1 MTVSVELPEEHVRRL
16 AFVREEMRF
25 EIGILHD
32 RINALISAEAFLLI
46 SFTMSLVYATAHWKD
61 KFFFVPP
68 MLSLIG
74 FMLAVLA
81 WPGVNTSYK
90 IIVEWNIIL
99 VQVLTEAHAASEL
112 HVADR
117 FVRQRRAAHA
127 GGSSQQHALRP
138 IGSRRVCCR
147 LGGVG
152 HRRSERARGGS
163 DDRSSPSMFQS
174 GFWHASGYR

>member
-1 MTVSVELPEEHVRRL
+1 MTVSVQLPEDHVRRL
-16 AFVREEMRF
+16 AFAREEMRF

-32 RINALISAEAFLLI
+32 RINALLSAEAFLLI
-46 SFTMSLVYATAHWKD
+46 SFTMSLAYATGHWKD

-99 VQVLTEAHAASEL
+99 VRVLKEAHAASDFMWPTALFVSGEQRTQ
-112 HVADR
+112 ADHR
-117 FVRQRRAAHA
+117 NSMLFARSVPVVFAVSWAVLA
-127 GGSSQQHALRP
+127 MVVL
-138 IGSRRVCCR
+138 IGPWR
-147 LGGVG
+147 
-152 HRRSERARGGS
+152 
-163 DDRSSPSMFQS
+163 
-174 GFWHASGYR
+174 

>member
-1 MTVSVELPEEHVRRL
+1 MAVSVELPEEHVRRL

-25 EIGILHD
+25 EVGILHD

-46 SFTMSLVYATAHWKD
+46 SFTMSLVYATAHWRD

-99 VQVLTEAHAASEL
+99 VEVLTEARATSNFMWPTTLFVSGERRTQADHRNSMLFARSVPVVFA
-112 HVADR
+112 VAWAVLAIVVLTGPWR
-117 FVRQRRAAHA
+117 
-127 GGSSQQHALRP
+127 
-138 IGSRRVCCR
+138 
-147 LGGVG
+147 
-152 HRRSERARGGS
+152 
-163 DDRSSPSMFQS
+163 
-174 GFWHASGYR
+174 

>member
-1 MTVSVELPEEHVRRL
+1 MTLSAELPEEHVRRL

-46 SFTMSLVYATAHWKD
+46 SFTMSLAYATAHWQD

-68 MLSLIG
+68 LLSVIG
-74 FMLAVLA
+74 FMLAILA

-99 VQVLTEAHAASEL
+99 VKVLNEANAASNFMWPTSLFVSGERRTQADHRNSMLFARSVPLVFAVAWAVLAVVVLTGPW
-112 HVADR
+112 R
-117 FVRQRRAAHA
+117 
-127 GGSSQQHALRP
+127 
-138 IGSRRVCCR
+138 
-147 LGGVG
+147 
-152 HRRSERARGGS
+152 
-163 DDRSSPSMFQS
+163 
-174 GFWHASGYR
+174 